1 MSRNLLAF
9 VILFAVASCS
19 VLAPMDG
26 FDERQGGATGGS
38 SNTGG
43 TGAQAGGAGTGGSGG
58 VAGAAGT
65 SAAAGAAGSP
75 MWPGCDACEADLE
88 ECWESKLC
96 VAKSVTVPV
105 GFAID
110 KTEVTV
116 KQYAAWLSMSPT
128 TEGQHPR
135 CAWNDFKPKCAHDPT
150 RLSHPVVCVD
160 WCDAHAYCQA
170 VGKRLCGKVGGGSL
184 DFYNDD
190 YTSQA
195 VSQWDHACS
204 SGDVELNYPYGSDFV
219 EGNCHFPKTPA
230 DFPDP
235 VASHLACQSS
245 NDGYQGIFDLVGNAA
260 EWEDGCVENH
270 EDPDSGAKDTCRVR
284 GLAFLTLLSNR
295 TCSSGIELL
304 RETTVAYQAVTGFRC
319 CSDP

>member
-1 MSRNLLAF
+1 MSRSLVAF
-9 VILFAVASCS
+9 AMLIPVVSCS
-19 VLAPMDG
+19 VLAPVDG
-26 FDERQGGATGGS
+26 FDERHGGATGGS
-38 SNTGG
+38 ANTGG
-43 TGAQAGGAGTGGSGG
+43 TGAD
-58 VAGAAGT
+58 AGAAGMGGAGG
-65 SAAAGAAGSP
+65 AAGSAGAAGSP
-75 MWPGCDACEADLE
+75 MWPGCDDCDGNLE
-88 ECWESKLC
+88 ECWDSKLC

-135 CAWNDFKPKCAHDPT
+135 CGWNDFKPTCAHDPT

-170 VGKRLCGKVGGGSL
+170 VGKRLCGKIDGGSL
-184 DFYNDD
+184 DFYDN
-190 YTSQA
+190 YTSHA

-204 SGDVELNYPYGSDFV
+204 SGGLELNYPYGNAFV
-219 EGNCHFPKTPA
+219 EENCHFPNPPA
-230 DFPDP
+230 DLPDA
-235 VASHLACQSS
+235 VASHPACQSS

-260 EWEDGCVENH
+260 EWEDSCLEDH
-270 EDPDSGAKDTCRVR
+270 ESPDSGTKDTCRAR
-284 GLAFLTLLSNR
+284 GLSFTTTPAKR
-295 TCSSGIELL
+295 TCSSGMELT
-304 RETTVAYQAVTGFRC
+304 REPGALFQPVTGFRC